1 MKRNALWLI
10 LAVVQAALT
19 PLGARAQAVLQRCE
33 KPMADAEAV
42 VKQVAACSGS
52 LAEASAAKAGPP
64 AGRKEATKEIVDAA
78 TSEALS
84 LDLLEYSAFR
94 AYAAGD
100 LNACVPQPFV
110 TWDNICR
117 NDVLD
122 LRAARAA
129 VGSPATFTK
138 ACAATDQPK
147 NPAEAREWARC
158 CGLIAGNIGRPES
171 CAGAL
176 RQCAS
181 NQQDCRSFLSSLA
194 GDAGNCRL
202 LVPGEP
208 DSCTSA
214 ADCAYQRRH
223 CEGTALFVKAYRAK
237 DINACGKSDFCRVL
251 MGDGKK
257 VVREH
262 EAKLNRSEA
271 GRWYVSREW
280 AKPAAPAPA
289 PAATA
294 AKFTTSI
301 RGFACEEPLNAPA
314 NRQAALAVL
323 ASARTCYADVEL
335 ALSKLDPVVSRA
347 LDERE
352 EKLIRLGLQLDKVFD
367 AAGPRKGASPPA
379 KTGK

>member
-1 MKRNALWLI
+1 MNRNELWLI
-10 LAVVQAALT
+10 LAFAVASY
-19 PLGARAQAVLQRCE
+19 PRGARAQTVLQRCD
-33 KPMADAEAV
+33 KPLAEAEAA
-42 VKQVAACSGS
+42 VKEVAACAGS
-52 LAEASAAKAGPP
+52 LAAASSAKAGPP

-84 LDLLEYSAFR
+84 LELLEYSAFR
-94 AYAAGD
+94 AHADGD
-100 LNACVPQPFV
+100 LNACSPQPFG

-122 LRAARAA
+122 LRAASAA
-129 VGSPATFTK
+129 VGSSAAFAQ
-138 ACAATDQPK
+138 ACAQTDQPK
-147 NPAEAREWARC
+147 SPAEAKEWASC
-158 CGLIAGNIGRPES
+158 CGLIAGNIGRPDS

-181 NQQDCRSFLSSLA
+181 NQQDCRSFVSSLA

-202 LVPGEP
+202 IVPGEP

-214 ADCAYQRRH
+214 ADCAYQRLH

-237 DINACGKSDFCRVL
+237 DIKVCGKSDFCRVL
-251 MGDGKK
+251 MGDAKK
-257 VVREH
+257 VIGER

-280 AKPAAPAPA
+280 AKPAAPASAAAA
-289 PAATA
+289 PAA
-294 AKFTTSI
+294 KFATSI
-301 RGFACEEPLNAPA
+301 RGFSCEAPLNVPA
-314 NRQAALAVL
+314 NRQAASALL
-323 ASARTCYADVEL
+323 ASARTCYADVAL
-335 ALSKLDPVVSRA
+335 ALSRIDPVVSRA

-367 AAGPRKGASPPA
+367 SSNPGKGPATPV